1 MTASHPAQP
10 ARTRPASPSQADQYR
25 QSILEEWTDEATLAA
40 WRKWHPKTTIQLQA
54 MTDALLAAAQVRP
67 GLRVLDLASGT
78 GQPALDLARAVG
90 PSGHVT
96 ATDLSPGMLAIA
108 ADYAR
113 EAGLANLAFRQ
124 ADAEQ
129 LPFPDAAFDVVTSR
143 IGAMYFVDAQRA
155 LREIRRVL
163 KPGGRVA
170 LAAWGPADQGTYAPS
185 VVGPI
190 LRRVAVPAP
199 PPDAPQPF
207 RYAPPGALGG
217 ELERA
222 GFREVDE
229 AHQDIPAPWPGP
241 PEEYWQQ
248 FYEVAV
254 PWQPLI
260 DGLPPAERA
269 RAVAEAADLLRAHYD
284 GTTVHTT
291 AAIVI
296 AAGVR

>member
-1 MTASHPAQP
+1 MGTEVTSRAE
-10 ARTRPASPSQADQYR
+10 QYR
-25 QSILEEWTDEATLAA
+25 QLVLDEWTDERTLAA

-54 MTDALLAAAQVRP
+54 MTDALLEAAQVRP

-90 PSGHVT
+90 PTGHVT
-96 ATDLSPGMLAIA
+96 ATDLSAGMLAIA
-108 ADYAR
+108 EDYAR

-129 LPFPDAAFDVVTSR
+129 LPFADATFDVVTSR
-143 IGAMYFVDAQRA
+143 IGAMYFVDARRA
-155 LREIRRVL
+155 LGEIRRVL
-163 KPGGRVA
+163 TPGGRVA
-170 LAAWGPADQGTYAPS
+170 LTVWGPLDQGTYAIS
-185 VVGPI
+185 MVGPF

-199 PPDAPQPF
+199 PPDAPQPL
-207 RYAPPGALGG
+207 RYAQPGALGG
-217 ELERA
+217 ALERA

-229 AHQDIPAPWPGP
+229 RHRVIPAPWPGT

-254 PWQPLI
+254 PFQPLF
-260 DGLPPAERA
+260 DSLSPEERA
-269 RAVAEAADLLRAHYD
+269 TAVAEAAELLRAHYD
-284 GTTVHTT
+284 GTTVHAT

-296 AAGVR
+296 ASGVR